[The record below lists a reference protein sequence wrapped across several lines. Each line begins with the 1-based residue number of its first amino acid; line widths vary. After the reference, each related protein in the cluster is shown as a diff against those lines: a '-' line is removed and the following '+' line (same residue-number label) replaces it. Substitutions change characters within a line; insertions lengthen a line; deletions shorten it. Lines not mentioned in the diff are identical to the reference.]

1 MASGR
6 PSHAVLGGS
15 LEPEVILPKLPGWV
29 LSPSL
34 LPESQQISLL
44 IPMLTDAPP
53 FCRPSWAMAQRTCIL
68 LATAWVHNW
77 QRRPAGGWGAKW
89 AGSQVGAQGDVGLG
103 RRWEGGR
110 GRVTWPGPLLLSFPL
125 SKFRENRHF
134 EQHQH

>member
-44 IPMLTDAPP
+44 IPMLP
-53 FCRPSWAMAQRTCIL
+53 FIPLSNKYL
-68 LATAWVHNW
+68 LSERYV
-77 QRRPAGGWGAKW
+77 
-89 AGSQVGAQGDVGLG
+89 
-103 RRWEGGR
+103 
-110 GRVTWPGPLLLSFPL
+110 PGPKATL
-125 SKFRENRHF
+125 
-134 EQHQH
+134 